1 MNNFTNLFYLLTIVF
16 LSSCASIEIVNVS
29 QDEITNVSKDVES
42 VSQDELFK
50 KFLDKQWE
58 LDLADSP
65 VFASMIGNK
74 KYNKLISSNSI
85 EQFNINKEKSN
96 IALAKLQSFDIDML
110 SEDNKLNYRLA
121 ELGMQ
126 NDINR
131 KKYPTY
137 FMQLNQ
143 RGGVKVI
150 KKLVIG

>member
-42 VSQDELFK
+42 VSQDELFE

-85 EQFNINKEKSN
+85 EQF
-96 IALAKLQSFDIDML
+96 L
-110 SEDNKLNYRLA
+110 SL
-121 ELGMQ
+121 
-126 NDINR
+126 IH
-131 KKYPTY
+131 
-137 FMQLNQ
+137 
-143 RGGVKVI
+143 I
-150 KKLVIG
+150 

>member
-29 QDEITNVSKDVES
+29 QDEITNVSKNEES
-42 VSQDELFK
+42 VSQDELFE
-50 KFLDKQWE
+50 KFLDRQWE
-58 LDLADSP
+58 LDVADSP
-65 VFASMIGNK
+65 GFASMIGNK

-131 KKYPTY
+131 MK
-137 FMQLNQ
+137 
-143 RGGVKVI
+143 
-150 KKLVIG
+150 